1 MTLTVVNEIHAHFKK
16 RKKKQHRRASLGAS
30 KAEKGG
36 FWELP
41 TAGRHWTRRHP
52 RGGWTAS
59 GESGRIPWWRAHR
72 GGQRDGRAE
81 QGPWGPQ
88 CHTHLEA
95 LILTAVQLLLVGRL
109 LGADEGGVLRPGGEG
124 HPGVIQ
130 HLRQEETPW
139 LERQG
144 ARGQRALLCGP
155 A

>member
-1 MTLTVVNEIHAHFKK
+1 MTLTVVNEIHTHFKK
-16 RKKKQHRRASLGAS
+16 RKKKQHRGASLRGS

-52 RGGWTAS
+52 RGEWTAS
-59 GESGRIPWWRAHR
+59 GGSGCIPWWRHTE
-72 GGQRDGRAE
+72 RAE
-81 QGPWGPQ
+81 QGPRGPQ

-144 ARGQRALLCGP
+144 PRGQRALLCGP